1 MRDRSAMREIVTGVQ
16 QIREIQ
22 LTVGNTVDSLLVVRG
37 TTSKRH
43 LIHNVKRDEE
53 FTRPWSARRR
63 RRLTLPKSVLNT
75 HWPVADIVVSSGCWR

>member
-1 MRDRSAMREIVTGVQ
+1 MREIVTGVQ
-16 QIREIQ
+16 QICEVQ
-22 LTVGNTVDSLLVVRG
+22 LTVGNTVESLLVVRS
-37 TTSKRH
+37 TTTKRQ
-43 LIHNVKRDEE
+43 LIHSLKCDEE